1 MAGYRRSRRAGTGIT
16 QREAHFRRAK
26 NALNE
31 RLRVTADPERRVQ
44 LCADYV
50 KAALRQAKARGY
62 PLDTGPDARVLEQ
75 VLQALITAG
84 DGLLRPGHRKEG

>member
-1 MAGYRRSRRAGTGIT
+1 MAGRRRSRQAGIT
-16 QREAHFRRAK
+16 QREAHFRRAR

-31 RLRVTADPERRVQ
+31 RLRTTADPEKRVQ

-50 KAALRQAKARGY
+50 KAALRQAQRRGY
-62 PLDTGPDARVLEQ
+62 PLDTGPGARVLER